1 LGKGNVM
8 ATGKNQSKK
17 HARLS
22 VREDKQWVHYFC
34 YYLNENRTDSQAD
47 KLTWR
52 DMLLEFPRLRK
63 YQGCLP

>member
-1 LGKGNVM
+1 M
-8 ATGKNQSKK
+8 APLRIWNKRR
-17 HARLS
+17 ARLS

-34 YYLNENRTDSQAD
+34 YYLNEDKTDSQAD
-47 KLTWR
+47 KLAWR